1 LTFWSEF
8 AQTSYTERGKTFSA
22 VLLVTQDQNNRR
34 PYPAVNQDEVK
45 MKKSVFFGAL
55 TVAGLAAGAA
65 AAGTLDDVKARGQL
79 RCGVTTGLVGF
90 AAPDANGKWDGFDVG
105 VCRAVAAAV
114 LGDGDAVEFVPT
126 TGKTRFTALA
136 SGEIDMLARNTTWT
150 FSRDVDLKFEFVGVN
165 YYDGQGFM
173 VPKELGVSSAKEL
186 DGATVCIQTGTTTE
200 LNLADFFR
208 TNNISYE
215 PVPVET
221 NAEIQQQYLA
231 GACDVY
237 TTDASGLAAT
247 RATFEDPSAHV
258 VLPEII
264 SKEPLGPLVRHGDNE
279 WGDVVRWTLNALIA
293 SEELGITSAN
303 IAEMAAGT
311 NNPEINRLLGTEGS
325 LGEMLGLDAGWAKAA
340 IMVGGNY
347 GELFEKNIG
356 SASPVGLAR
365 GLNAQW
371 TDGGLLYAPPFR

>member
-1 LTFWSEF
+1 MTF
-8 AQTSYTERGKTFSA
+8 
-22 VLLVTQDQNNRR
+22 
-34 PYPAVNQDEVK
+34 
-45 MKKSVFFGAL
+45 
-55 TVAGLAAGAA
+55 AGLAAGAA
-65 AAGTLDDVKARGQL
+65 SAGTLDDVKARGKL
-79 RCGVTTGLVGF
+79 NCGVTTGLVGF
-90 AAPDANGKWDGFDVG
+90 AAPNANGEWEGFDVA

-114 LGDGDAVEFVPT
+114 LGDSTAVEFVPT

-150 FSRDVDLKFEFVGVN
+150 FSRDVDLKFEFTGIN

-208 TNNISYE
+208 SNNISYE
-215 PVPVET
+215 PVPIET
-221 NAEIQQQYLA
+221 NAEAQQQYLA

-247 RATFEDPSAHV
+247 RATFDDPSAHV
-258 VLPEII
+258 LLPEII

-279 WGDVVRWTLNALIA
+279 WGDVVRWSLNALIA
-293 SEELGITSAN
+293 AEELGITSAN
-303 IAEMAAGT
+303 LNDMAAGT
-311 NNPEINRLLGTEGS
+311 DNPEINRLLGTEGT
-325 LGEMLGLDAGWAKAA
+325 LGEMLGLSADWAKNAIAA
-340 IMVGGNY
+340 GGNY
-347 GELFEKNIG
+347 GEIFAKNIG
-356 SASPVGLAR
+356 EDTPIGLAR

-371 TDGGLLYAPPFR
+371 TEGGLLYAPPFR